1 MTPAMR
7 ASGFAVVLVLVA
19 VAVLASLW
27 PGESG
32 RSWLV
37 LPYWLDVARLE
48 ILVLAVLGGPAALVA
63 GRAPYRVALGVPFLI
78 IGITVQVMTAISLQ
92 GPGCA
97 SVISDLSIMLAFAPV
112 ILEHIPIVL
121 VGIVLVAPVFAYA
134 VLWRRP
140 LLVRMGAVAA
150 LLLVVAGGTAVV
162 EHPAGVAWR
171 CLEF

>member
-1 MTPAMR
+1 MR
-7 ASGFAVVLVLVA
+7 AIGFAVVLVLVA
-19 VAVLASLW
+19 VAVLASL
-27 PGESG
+27 

-37 LPYWLDVARLE
+37 LPYWLDIARLE
-48 ILVLAVLGGPAALVA
+48 IFVLAVFGGPAALVA
-63 GRAPYRVALGVPFLI
+63 GRAPYRVALAVPFLI
-78 IGITVQVMTAISLQ
+78 IGIAVQVMTAMILQ

-97 SVISDLSIMLAFAPV
+97 SVISDLSIVVAFGPA

-134 VLWRRP
+134 VLSRRP

-162 EHPAGVAWR
+162 ANLWAAGVTTH
-171 CLEF
+171 CIDF